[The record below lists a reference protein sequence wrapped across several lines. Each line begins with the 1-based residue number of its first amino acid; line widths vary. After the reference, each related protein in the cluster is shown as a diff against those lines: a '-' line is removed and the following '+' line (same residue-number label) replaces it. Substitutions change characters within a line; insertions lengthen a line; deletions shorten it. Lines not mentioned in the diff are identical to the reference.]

1 MKMKLTIALLAC
13 AATLSAQNVSVTR
26 HTEVTPEGG
35 AAYFPVLSP
44 DGSKMAY
51 TSSNYTGLKVLDF
64 TTGES
69 QVVSFSAGAGF
80 DPVFSIDG
88 SAIYYRQQS
97 TVGGQKLR
105 SLSEYNLDRK
115 SERQLIAP
123 TRDLKRPAAIA
134 GGMAVFAGNKLFK
147 SVGSRINSLYVYS
160 VAQEGTIV
168 VCDGKTS
175 RVLRPYGNQVRSYLW
190 TTLSPDG
197 TKIATYAIGK
207 GVVVLDLDG
216 KVLAELG
223 DFEAPA
229 WYGNDFVAAARTT
242 DDGHQYTASQIVL
255 LDRHNRQV
263 HNLTAPDEMGMN
275 PSAAAGK
282 IVYNTPEGKLFMLE
296 LNITK

>member
-13 AATLSAQNVSVTR
+13 ITTLSAQNVSVTR
-26 HTEVTPEGG
+26 HSEVTPAGG

-51 TSSNYTGLKVLDF
+51 TTADYTGLKVYVLA
-64 TTGES
+64 TGRS
-69 QVVSFSAGAGF
+69 QTVSTADGAGF
-80 DPVFSIDG
+80 DPTFSADG
-88 SAIYYRQQS
+88 STLYYRPQS
-97 TVGGQKLR
+97 IIDRQKLR
-105 SLSEYNLDRK
+105 SLVEYNLDQK

-123 TRDLKRPAAIA
+123 TRDLKRPAALD
-134 GGMAVFAGNKLFK
+134 GGMAVFTGKKLFK
-147 SVGSRINSLYVYS
+147 SAGTRTAGHYVYS
-160 VAQEGTIV
+160 VAMEGKIV
-168 VCDGKTS
+168 VCDGNTS
-175 RVLRPYGNQVRSYLW
+175 RELRPYGNQVRSYLW

-223 DFEAPA
+223 DFEAPT
-229 WYGNDFVAAARTT
+229 WYDNNFVAAARTT

-255 LDRHNRQV
+255 LDCHSHRV
-263 HNLTAPDEMGMN
+263 HNLTDPAEMGMN

-282 IVYNTPEGKLFMLE
+282 IVYNTPAGKLFMLE

>member
-13 AATLSAQNVSVTR
+13 IATLSAQNVSVTR
-26 HTEVTPEGG
+26 HSEVTPAGG

-51 TSSNYTGLKVLDF
+51 TTADYTGLKVYDF
-64 TTGES
+64 ATGHS

-88 SAIYYRQQS
+88 STIYYRPQS
-97 TVGGQKLR
+97 IIDRQKFR
-105 SLSEYNLDRK
+105 SLVEYNLAQK

-123 TRDLKRPAAIA
+123 SRNLKRPAAID
-134 GGMAVFAGNKLFK
+134 GGMAIFNGNKLFK
-147 SVGSRINSLYVYS
+147 STGARINSLYVYS
-160 VAQEGTIV
+160 VAMEGTIV
-168 VCDGKTS
+168 VCDGKIT
-175 RVLRPYGNQVRSYLW
+175 RILRPYGNQVRSYLW
-190 TTLSPDG
+190 TSLSPDG

-207 GVVVLDLDG
+207 GVVVLNLDG

-223 DFEAPA
+223 DFEAPT
-229 WYGNDFVAAARTT
+229 WYDNDFVAAARTT

-255 LDRHNRQV
+255 LDCHSHRV
-263 HNLTAPDEMGMN
+263 HNLTDPAEMGMN

-282 IVYNTPEGKLFMLE
+282 IVYNTPAGKLFMLE

>member
-13 AATLSAQNVSVTR
+13 IATLSAQNVSVTR
-26 HTEVTPEGG
+26 HSEVTPAGG

-44 DGSKMAY
+44 DGCKMAY
-51 TSSNYTGLKVLDF
+51 TTADYTGLKVYDF
-64 TTGES
+64 ATGRS
-69 QVVSFSAGAGF
+69 QTVSFAAGAGF

-88 SAIYYRQQS
+88 STIYYRPQS
-97 TVGGQKLR
+97 IIDRQKLR
-105 SLSEYNLDRK
+105 SLVEYNLDQK

-123 TRDLKRPAAIA
+123 TRDLKRPAAID
-134 GGMAVFAGNKLFK
+134 GGMAVFNGKKLFK
-147 SVGSRINSLYVYS
+147 SVGARITGLYVYS
-160 VAQEGTIV
+160 VALEGTIV

-197 TKIATYAIGK
+197 TKIASYAIGK

-216 KVLAELG
+216 KILAELG

-229 WYGNDFVAAARTT
+229 WYDNDFVAAARTT
-242 DDGHQYTASQIVL
+242 DDGHQYTTSQIVL
-255 LDRHNRQV
+255 LDSHSRRV

-275 PSAAAGK
+275 PSAGAGK
-282 IVYNTPEGKLFMLE
+282 IVYNTPAGKLFMLE